1 MSYLEQHKAS
11 GFSEGDLVIV
21 TRKSSNYENGWDN
34 SWVNRMD
41 DFVDRKCV
49 ITNDSGA
56 KGFTL
61 KYENNNNYYGYD
73 FPWFVL
79 EKVEG

>member
-34 SWVNRMD
+34 SWVN
-41 DFVDRKCV
+41 
-49 ITNDSGA
+49 SGA